1 MQDDE
6 VARFRAQMRMLQR
19 RLRSE
24 LPPVPGM
31 TRTLLQ
37 VLRAI
42 GRLADGSQ
50 PSQVAE
56 SLQMTSSNVA
66 ASLRELETAGLIRRQ
81 KDATDARRTLLFV
94 TQRGAALMADFSRE
108 RDTWLG
114 KAMAATLSEEEKQ
127 QLFAA
132 GRLLQRLA
140 EYEPPAVR
148 P

>member
-1 MQDDE
+1 M
-6 VARFRAQMRMLQR
+6 ARFRAQMRMLQR

-56 SLQMTSSNVA
+56 ALQMTSSNVA
-66 ASLRELETAGLIRRQ
+66 ASLRELEAAGLIRRQ
-81 KDATDARRTLLFV
+81 RDATDARRILLSV
-94 TQRGAALMADFSRE
+94 TERGTALMADFSRE

-114 KAMAATLSEEEKQ
+114 KAVEASLSEEEKQ
-127 QLFAA
+127 QLFTA

-140 EYEPPAVR
+140 EYEP
-148 P
+148 